1 MVAPSKASKLTSLD
15 GLDHQKKKKKLT
27 SRVDYVEN
35 KNPTWNHKFI
45 FAINKDL
52 VLERPNSSLVLE
64 TTTLWYSK
72 ACLKRFLT
80 WMVCSIELYLI
91 FLVQA
96 WLLTIESQWVASR
109 ALCMHWC
116 TYKNKLILFIYD
128 YFVCSRIVLVLAE
141 CSNFALLFYPLFY

>member
-1 MVAPSKASKLTSLD
+1 MAAPSKASKLTSLD

-52 VLERPNSSLVLE
+52 VLERPNSTLVLE
-64 TTTLWYSK
+64 IYSKRRYRRNKVIGIPK
-72 ACLKRFLT
+72 ACLKRSLT
-80 WMVCSIELYLI
+80 LMVCSIELYLV

-96 WLLTIESQWVASR
+96 WLLIIES
-109 ALCMHWC
+109 
-116 TYKNKLILFIYD
+116 
-128 YFVCSRIVLVLAE
+128 
-141 CSNFALLFYPLFY
+141 